1 MYMYN
6 NMASTG
12 QRQKQPSN
20 QSESKQTSDSPT
32 RPRRFTDEPDTL
44 SDCIREAQRRL
55 NSSVDIP
62 DEELQEMSSLFQGQI
77 VEFNKMIGVSEDKI
91 EHLETRIGNIQQELY
106 DFMEYKE
113 DFPTE
118 IEELELQFIKAMQDK
133 LKLEEITA
141 SLNIKRIQ
149 ISTMIELI
157 NGRLSRST
165 PEPDEAPTLGGGET
179 KSEQRRPPSPTA
191 RPLQPMALQPMG
203 ETKSEQRRP
212 SSPTA
217 RPLQPMG
224 ETKSEQRRPPSPTAR
239 PLQPMG
245 DNEEEKDFVEDA
257 WTPEQFERFHNEK
270 KRVEHTLLRIEN
282 VERMCEL
289 LREDHGDILDAMSV
303 RIYEDIDFPNR
314 EPHIVQRYND
324 LYQQCLDARFEP
336 GCSELAAMKEQL
348 QNGHQVNTRE
358 ILKRGGEALRHYDVY
373 TALLQSYLPGDDKY
387 SALINSSRIAL
398 NIESVILGILKGAG
412 QKIADGEREFRQRLV
427 VDPRDV
433 SSGNTK
439 YEFSRMIKGD
449 FSVLNID
456 RLKDQ
461 QEEIPYHIR
470 DLDDLASNGADKVRT
485 DTEKTFKVATKT
497 SKKKIRARK
506 IEKLK
511 GLFDALQ
518 REQDELTDQAIARP
532 DTASSPSEE
541 RRKRDE
547 RYRKSREARQKQYI
561 FDFLS
566 TMYAF
571 GPDKTLSDL
580 LTSHRIELKMDDA
593 YRQYDDAFREG
604 QRAGKYTE
612 QKSQDGYLL
621 RAVDKIDT
629 LERSAESLAPG
640 MHERQTKSTP
650 WLELPPV
657 RSAATAELWRAGL
670 MAMKLGEKVGEVAP
684 HIIKAFG
691 AVIGEKQERRRIAEI
706 IDEEDFQVEQ
716 VQRAHLGQ
724 YKSRLSRYVSS
735 AKYKKTAQY
744 KRLRAKAE
752 KANKEIHELVDNF
765 ELDGKED
772 WRDPVTRNAKIK
784 LLQMQVVRKAREAS
798 KNIPGGRNNPVIE
811 EVLSGVE
818 QKVEHKHQ
826 VYESAAINA
835 RYDTI
840 QQWKGTMET
849 VGRELAQIRH
859 NKAQM
864 EQAAED
870 YKRFETRRAGEKLFG
885 DIALAQAQMEQA
897 AEDYKRFETRKA
909 GEKLFGDLALKQAQ
923 LKQAAED
930 YKRHKTRKDGERL
943 FGDIVLKQ
951 AQLKQAAEDFEDY
964 QRQVEAS
971 KIINDEYE
979 AREAQRIQDEQ
990 KAFEQAFQEHVID
1003 KVIEKNSEI
1012 LSKIAAFAPPGRPQ
1026 EEGKPKATV
1035 VPKVRPVVEP
1045 EGKAEEKTEPAVEPE
1060 GKAER
1065 PEEKTEEKTE
1075 PAVEPEEKTEP
1086 AVEPEGKAER
1096 PEEKTGEA
1104 TVAEKLAKVQESAV
1118 SEQEIGELLEAAREQ
1133 LEKTAWKDFVDT
1145 GTGEALKFAI
1155 GKFVEKISTE
1165 LLKQGSKIVNIEGL
1179 KRSVLVRLTDRI
1191 RKMNPDMANVIEE
1204 LVGKGMFTSTMD
1216 GKWTKDGG
1224 QFQGRSDDLKM
1235 RFKWNNPSERDAYY
1249 ELLSQAGTLP
1259 GMFDPSGKIMED
1271 SRHGF
1276 EAFLK
1281 YAASQT
1287 VTDKATDAA
1296 AAAANSILGTGLFR
1310 ELADGLA
1317 YRSID
1322 YIPWITMAADAG
1334 ITLTAGD
1341 IQGALEQKFQAMKGM
1356 SPGKYQ
1362 MYGKMIEIV
1371 SDGTV
1376 SAAGA
1381 ADALVDVALKATHSS
1396 QTNTNARAIFEVN
1409 KCKGGNSL
1417 SVGVEGQCNMD
1428 GALVAALGVIGIGFE
1443 SSAEESSEYIIDNL
1457 HTATKTLD
1465 VAIDAAIKGADA
1477 VWLGALL
1484 GQGATAV
1491 LAVGA
1496 APVTG
1501 GTSGAAGAAALAQLE
1516 AAKTAASTAG
1526 KTLRLLRPF
1535 AKVGNAG
1542 VTFKHTMA
1550 KFDLKASVFKQA
1562 ARLETVSAVND
1573 LRIARLINS
1582 GAPADYIQA
1591 AKDFQAGTRV
1601 LLRDV
1606 GHQARVANQHAESG
1620 LANKMWNNQPE
1631 PMSGLPFQ
1639 RRVDNWKAEE
1649 NVNDIQ
1655 ERLNSEPAFK
1665 KAWYAAENWGFGQF
1679 GGDRI

>member
-12 QRQKQPSN
+12 QRQGQPSN

-44 SDCIREAQRRL
+44 SDYIREAQQRL
-55 NSSVDIP
+55 NSSIDIP
-62 DEELQEMSSLFQGQI
+62 DEELQQMLLLFQAQNA
-77 VEFNKMIGVSEDKI
+77 EFNKMIGVFEDGIKNLETEIEYMQQDLNTLEEDK
-91 EHLETRIGNIQQELY
+91 EWNSIQ
-106 DFMEYKE
+106 
-113 DFPTE
+113 
-118 IEELELQFIKAMQDK
+118 IEELEPKIIKAMQDK

-149 ISTMIELI
+149 FSTMIELI
-157 NGRLSRST
+157 NGRST
-165 PEPDEAPTLGGGET
+165 PEDYVETKNERFGGET
-179 KSEQRRPPSPTA
+179 KSEQRRRRNYTPRKPRLPTSTTA
-191 RPLQPMALQPMG
+191 KPLQPMDAI
-203 ETKSEQRRP
+203 
-212 SSPTA
+212 
-217 RPLQPMG
+217 
-224 ETKSEQRRPPSPTAR
+224 
-239 PLQPMG
+239 
-245 DNEEEKDFVEDA
+245 EEEKDFVEDA

-324 LYQQCLDARFEP
+324 LYQQCLDDRFEP

-348 QNGHQVNTRE
+348 QNGHQVNARE

-456 RLKDQ
+456 WLKGQ

-485 DTEKTFKVATKT
+485 DTEKTFKMATKT

-511 GLFDALQ
+511 GLFNTLQ

-580 LTSHRIELKMDDA
+580 LAAHRIELKMDDA

-612 QKSQDGYLL
+612 QKSQEGYLL

-629 LERSAESLAPG
+629 LEISAESLAPG
-640 MHERQTKSTP
+640 MHERHEKSTP

-657 RSAATAELWRAGL
+657 RSAATVELWRGVL
-670 MAMKLGEKVGEVAP
+670 MAMKLGEKVAEVAP

-691 AVIGEKQERRRIAEI
+691 AVIGEKQEQRRIAEI

-735 AKYKKTAQY
+735 ARYKKTAQY

-765 ELDGKED
+765 ELNGKED

-811 EVLSGVE
+811 EVFSGVE

-864 EQAAED
+864 GRAAED
-870 YKRFETRRAGEKLFG
+870 YDKYVKRIAGEKLFG

-909 GEKLFGDLALKQAQ
+909 GEKLFGDIALKQAQ

-930 YKRHKTRKDGERL
+930 YKRHKTRKAGEKL

-951 AQLKQAAEDFEDY
+951 AQLKQAAEDFEEY

-1012 LSKIAAFAPPGRPQ
+1012 LYKIAAFAPPGPPP
-1026 EEGKPKATV
+1026 EEEKPKATI

-1045 EGKAEEKTEPAVEPE
+1045 ERKAEEKTA
-1060 GKAER
+1060 
-1065 PEEKTEEKTE
+1065 
-1075 PAVEPEEKTEP
+1075 PAVEPEEKTEEKAEEKTAP
-1086 AVEPEGKAER
+1086 AVEPEEKTEEKAEEKTAPAVE
-1096 PEEKTGEA
+1096 PEEKTEEA
-1104 TVAEKLAKVQESAV
+1104 KVAELEARVQESAV
-1118 SEQEIGELLEAAREQ
+1118 SEQEIGELLEVAREQ

-1165 LLKQGSKIVNIEGL
+1165 LLKHGSKIVDIDGL

-1204 LVGKGMFTSTMD
+1204 LVGKDMFTSTMD
-1216 GKWTKDGG
+1216 GKWIKEGG
-1224 QFQGRSDDLKM
+1224 QFQGRSNDVDMSFNL
-1235 RFKWNNPSERDAYY
+1235 NNPKERTAYY
-1249 ELLSQAGTLP
+1249 ELISQAKTLP
-1259 GMFDPSGKIMED
+1259 GMFEPSGKIVED

-1281 YAASQT
+1281 HATGQT
-1287 VTDKATDAA
+1287 ATGAA
-1296 AAAANSILGTGLFR
+1296 AAAANSIMGTGLFR

-1322 YIPWITMAADAG
+1322 YVPWIAMAATAG
-1334 ITLTAGD
+1334 VTLTAGD

-1409 KCKGGNSL
+1409 KCKGDNSL
-1417 SVGVEGQCNMD
+1417 SMGVGGQCNLD
-1428 GALVAALGVIGIGFE
+1428 IEQQKALDVIGIGFE
-1443 SSAEESSEYIIDNL
+1443 PSAEESHENLMGNL
-1457 HTATKTLD
+1457 HMATKTLD
-1465 VAIDAAIKGADA
+1465 VAIDAAVIGSDV

-1484 GQGATAV
+1484 GQGATTV

-1496 APVTG
+1496 APATG

-1516 AAKTAASTAG
+1516 TAKTAAATAG
-1526 KTLRLLRPF
+1526 KVLRLLRPL

-1542 VTFKHTMA
+1542 VTFKHTMS
-1550 KFDLKASVFKQA
+1550 KYDVKASVFKQA

-1573 LRIARLINS
+1573 LRVARLINS
-1582 GAPADYIQA
+1582 DAPADYIKA

-1601 LLRDV
+1601 LLRDI

-1620 LANKMWNNQPE
+1620 LLNKMWNNQPE

-1639 RRVDNWKAEE
+1639 HWEDNWEAEYKVLKIQ
-1649 NVNDIQ
+1649 NKLDND
-1655 ERLNSEPAFK
+1655 LTFK
-1665 KAWYAAENWGFGQF
+1665 KAWDTAGRY
-1679 GGDRI
+1679 

>member
-1 MYMYN
+1 
-6 NMASTG
+6 
-12 QRQKQPSN
+12 
-20 QSESKQTSDSPT
+20 
-32 RPRRFTDEPDTL
+32 
-44 SDCIREAQRRL
+44 
-55 NSSVDIP
+55 
-62 DEELQEMSSLFQGQI
+62 
-77 VEFNKMIGVSEDKI
+77 
-91 EHLETRIGNIQQELY
+91 
-106 DFMEYKE
+106 
-113 DFPTE
+113 
-118 IEELELQFIKAMQDK
+118 
-133 LKLEEITA
+133 
-141 SLNIKRIQ
+141 
-149 ISTMIELI
+149 
-157 NGRLSRST
+157 
-165 PEPDEAPTLGGGET
+165 
-179 KSEQRRPPSPTA
+179 
-191 RPLQPMALQPMG
+191 
-203 ETKSEQRRP
+203 
-212 SSPTA
+212 
-217 RPLQPMG
+217 
-224 ETKSEQRRPPSPTAR
+224 
-239 PLQPMG
+239 
-245 DNEEEKDFVEDA
+245 
-257 WTPEQFERFHNEK
+257 
-270 KRVEHTLLRIEN
+270 
-282 VERMCEL
+282 
-289 LREDHGDILDAMSV
+289 
-303 RIYEDIDFPNR
+303 
-314 EPHIVQRYND
+314 
-324 LYQQCLDARFEP
+324 
-336 GCSELAAMKEQL
+336 MKEQL
-348 QNGHQVNTRE
+348 QNSHQVNTRE

-373 TALLQSYLPGDDKY
+373 TALLQSYLPDDDKY
-387 SALINSSRIAL
+387 NALINSSRVAL

-456 RLKDQ
+456 RLWAQ

-547 RYRKSREARQKQYI
+547 RYRKSREARQKQHV

-640 MHERQTKSTP
+640 MHERQEKSTP

-657 RSAATAELWRAGL
+657 RSAATAELWRGVL
-670 MAMKLGEKVGEVAP
+670 MAMKLGEKVAEVAP

-691 AVIGEKQERRRIAEI
+691 AVIVEKQERRRIAEI

-752 KANKEIHELVDNF
+752 KANKEIREFVDNF
-765 ELDGKED
+765 ELDGEED
-772 WRDPVTRNAKIK
+772 WRDPVTRNAKII
-784 LLQMQVVRKAREAS
+784 LLQTQVVRKAQEAS
-798 KNIPGGRNNPVIE
+798 KNIPGGKNNPAVE
-811 EVLSGVE
+811 DVFSGVE
-818 QKVEHKHQ
+818 QKVEHKRQ
-826 VYESAAINA
+826 VYESAAINARYA

-864 EQAAED
+864 GRAAED

-897 AEDYKRFETRKA
+897 AEDYERFETRKA
-909 GEKLFGDLALKQAQ
+909 GEKLFRDLVLKQAQ
-923 LKQAAED
+923 IKRAAED

-1065 PEEKTEEKTE
+1065 PEEKT
-1075 PAVEPEEKTEP
+1075 
-1086 AVEPEGKAER
+1086 
-1096 PEEKTGEA
+1096 GEA

-1204 LVGKGMFTSTMD
+1204 RKQ
-1216 GKWTKDGG
+1216 K
-1224 QFQGRSDDLKM
+1224 
-1235 RFKWNNPSERDAYY
+1235 
-1249 ELLSQAGTLP
+1249 
-1259 GMFDPSGKIMED
+1259 
-1271 SRHGF
+1271 
-1276 EAFLK
+1276 
-1281 YAASQT
+1281 
-1287 VTDKATDAA
+1287 KAK
-1296 AAAANSILGTGLFR
+1296 
-1310 ELADGLA
+1310 E
-1317 YRSID
+1317 
-1322 YIPWITMAADAG
+1322 
-1334 ITLTAGD
+1334 
-1341 IQGALEQKFQAMKGM
+1341 EQ
-1356 SPGKYQ
+1356 
-1362 MYGKMIEIV
+1362 E
-1371 SDGTV
+1371 
-1376 SAAGA
+1376 
-1381 ADALVDVALKATHSS
+1381 
-1396 QTNTNARAIFEVN
+1396 
-1409 KCKGGNSL
+1409 
-1417 SVGVEGQCNMD
+1417 
-1428 GALVAALGVIGIGFE
+1428 
-1443 SSAEESSEYIIDNL
+1443 
-1457 HTATKTLD
+1457 
-1465 VAIDAAIKGADA
+1465 
-1477 VWLGALL
+1477 
-1484 GQGATAV
+1484 
-1491 LAVGA
+1491 
-1496 APVTG
+1496 
-1501 GTSGAAGAAALAQLE
+1501 
-1516 AAKTAASTAG
+1516 
-1526 KTLRLLRPF
+1526 
-1535 AKVGNAG
+1535 
-1542 VTFKHTMA
+1542 
-1550 KFDLKASVFKQA
+1550 
-1562 ARLETVSAVND
+1562 
-1573 LRIARLINS
+1573 
-1582 GAPADYIQA
+1582 
-1591 AKDFQAGTRV
+1591 
-1601 LLRDV
+1601 
-1606 GHQARVANQHAESG
+1606 
-1620 LANKMWNNQPE
+1620 
-1631 PMSGLPFQ
+1631 
-1639 RRVDNWKAEE
+1639 
-1649 NVNDIQ
+1649 IQ
-1655 ERLNSEPAFK
+1655 ERKAKESEIARMEQVASVMQTLSPEELVKFENLSKEESEIEIDKLIK
-1665 KAWYAAENWGFGQF
+1665 KRVRKQK
-1679 GGDRI
+1679 

>member
-1 MYMYN
+1 MYN
-6 NMASTG
+6 NMASTSQG
-12 QRQKQPSN
+12 QRSN
-20 QSESKQTSDSPT
+20 KSESKQTPDSQA
-32 RPRRFTDEPDTL
+32 RPRRFTDERDTL
-44 SDCIREAQRRL
+44 SDYIRETQQRL
-55 NSSVDIP
+55 NSSIDIP
-62 DEELQEMSSLFQGQI
+62 DEELQQMLLLFQWQNA
-77 VEFNKMIGVSEDKI
+77 EFNKMIGVSEDRIKK
-91 EHLETRIGNIQQELY
+91 LETEIEYMQEGLY

-113 DFPTE
+113 DFPAE
-118 IEELELQFIKAMQDK
+118 IRELEPKIIKAMQNK

-157 NGRLSRST
+157 NGRS
-165 PEPDEAPTLGGGET
+165 
-179 KSEQRRPPSPTA
+179 
-191 RPLQPMALQPMG
+191 
-203 ETKSEQRRP
+203 
-212 SSPTA
+212 
-217 RPLQPMG
+217 
-224 ETKSEQRRPPSPTAR
+224 
-239 PLQPMG
+239 
-245 DNEEEKDFVEDA
+245 KDFVEDA
-257 WTPEQFERFHNEK
+257 WTPEQFERFHDEK

-289 LREDHGDILDAMSV
+289 LREDYGDILDAMSV

-324 LYQQCLDARFEP
+324 LYQQCLDDRFEL
-336 GCSELAAMKEQL
+336 GCSDLAAMKEQL
-348 QNGHQVNTRE
+348 QNGHQVNARE

-373 TALLQSYLPGDDKY
+373 TVLLQSYLTDDDKY
-387 SALINSSRIAL
+387 SALINSSRMAL
-398 NIESVILGILKGAG
+398 NIQSVILGILKGTG
-412 QKIADGEREFRQRLV
+412 QKIVEGEREFRQRLV
-427 VDPRDV
+427 LDPRDV

-461 QEEIPYHIR
+461 QEKIPNDIR
-470 DLDDLASNGADKVRT
+470 DLDDLSSNGADKVRT
-485 DTEKTFKVATKT
+485 DTENKFKGATKT

-506 IEKLK
+506 IDKLK

-518 REQDELTDQAIARP
+518 REQDELDQAIARP
-532 DTASSPSEE
+532 DTTSSPDEE
-541 RRKRDE
+541 GRKRDE
-547 RYRKSREARQKQYI
+547 RYLKGREERQKQYI

-571 GPDKTLSDL
+571 GPDKTLLDL
-580 LTSHRIELKMDDA
+580 LAAHRIDLKMDDA

-612 QKSQDGYLL
+612 QKSQEGHLM
-621 RAVDKIDT
+621 RTVNKIDT
-629 LERSAESLAPG
+629 LERSAESLAP
-640 MHERQTKSTP
+640 MMRERQEKSTP

-657 RSAATAELWRAGL
+657 RSAVTAKLWRGAI
-670 MAMKLGEKVGEVAP
+670 MAMKLGEKGAEMAP

-691 AVIGEKQERRRIAEI
+691 AVIGEKQEQRRIAEI

-724 YKSRLSRYVSS
+724 YKSHLSRYVSS

-752 KANKEIHELVDNF
+752 KANREIREFIDKF
-765 ELDGKED
+765 ELDGEED
-772 WRDPVTRNAKIK
+772 WRDPVTRTAKII
-784 LLQMQVVRKAREAS
+784 LLQTQVVRKAQEAS
-798 KNIPGGRNNPVIE
+798 KNIPGGRNNPVVK
-811 EVLSGVE
+811 EVFRGIE
-818 QKVEHKHQ
+818 QKLEHKSQ
-826 VYESAAINA
+826 VYESTTINA
-835 RYDTI
+835 KYDVI

-864 EQAAED
+864 GHAAED
-870 YKRFETRRAGEKLFG
+870 YNRYVKRIAGEKLFG

-897 AEDYKRFETRKA
+897 AEDYKRHKTRKA
-909 GEKLFGDLALKQAQ
+909 GEKLFGDIALKQAQ

-930 YKRHKTRKDGERL
+930 YKRHKTRKDGEKL
-943 FGDIVLKQ
+943 LGDIVQKQ
-951 AQLKQAAEDFEDY
+951 AQLKQAAEDFEEH
-964 QRQVEAS
+964 QRQVEVS
-971 KIINDEYE
+971 EKINAEYE

-1003 KVIEKNSEI
+1003 KAIEKKSEI
-1012 LSKIAAFAPPGRPQ
+1012 LYKIFAS
-1026 EEGKPKATV
+1026 
-1035 VPKVRPVVEP
+1035 
-1045 EGKAEEKTEPAVEPE
+1045 E

-1065 PEEKTEEKTE
+1065 PEGTTDEAKV
-1075 PAVEPEEKTEP
+1075 VELET
-1086 AVEPEGKAER
+1086 
-1096 PEEKTGEA
+1096 
-1104 TVAEKLAKVQESAV
+1104 KVQESAI
-1118 SEQEIGELLEAAREQ
+1118 SEQEIEELLELAREQ
-1133 LEKTAWKDFVDT
+1133 LEKTTWKDFVDT
-1145 GTGEALKFAI
+1145 GTGEVLKLAI
-1155 GKFVEKISTE
+1155 GKFVEKISTG
-1165 LLKQGSKIVNIEGL
+1165 LLNQGSKVVDIEGL
-1179 KRSVLVRLTDRI
+1179 KRSVLVRLTARI
-1191 RKMNPDMANVIEE
+1191 REMNPDMANVIEE
-1204 LVGKGMFTSTMD
+1204 LVGKGMFTSTID
-1216 GKWTKDGG
+1216 GKLFKDGG
-1224 QFQGRSDDLKM
+1224 QFQGRSDDVDM
-1235 RFKWNNPSERDAYY
+1235 SFKINNPSERAAYY

-1259 GMFDPSGKIMED
+1259 GMFDPSGKIVED

-1281 YAASQT
+1281 HTAGQT
-1287 VTDKATDAA
+1287 VTDKAAGAA
-1296 AAAANSILGTGLFR
+1296 AAAANSIMGTGLFR
-1310 ELADGLA
+1310 ELSDGLVQ
-1317 YRSID
+1317 RSID
-1322 YIPWITMAADAG
+1322 YVPWIAMAAAAG
-1334 ITLTAGD
+1334 VTLAAGD
-1341 IQGALEQKFQAMKGM
+1341 IEGALEQKFQAMKGM
-1356 SPGKYQ
+1356 SPVKYQ
-1362 MYGKMIEIV
+1362 MYGKMIEIA

-1381 ADALVDVALKATHSS
+1381 ADALVGIALKATHSS

-1417 SVGVEGQCNMD
+1417 SVGVEGQCNLD
-1428 GALVAALGVIGIGFE
+1428 IEQQKALDVIGIGFE

-1457 HTATKTLD
+1457 HTTTKTLD
-1465 VAIDAAIKGADA
+1465 VAIDAAIIGADA

-1516 AAKTAASTAG
+1516 AAKTAASTMG
-1526 KTLRLLRPF
+1526 KGLRLLRPL

-1665 KAWYAAENWGFGQF
+1665 ESWDAAG
-1679 GGDRI
+1679 RY

>member
-1 MYMYN
+1 MYN

-12 QRQKQPSN
+12 QRQGQRSN
-20 QSESKQTSDSPT
+20 QSESKQSSDSPA
-32 RPRRFTDEPDTL
+32 RRRRFTDERDTL
-44 SDCIREAQRRL
+44 SDYIREAQQRL

-62 DEELQEMSSLFQGQI
+62 DEELQKMLLLFQGQI
-77 VEFNKMIGVSEDKI
+77 AEFNKMIGVSEDGIKN
-91 EHLETRIGNIQQELY
+91 LE
-106 DFMEYKE
+106 
-113 DFPTE
+113 TE
-118 IEELELQFIKAMQDK
+118 IEFMQDDLSGYQKNPRFFLTDINKLESEIIKAMQDK

-157 NGRLSRST
+157 NGRST
-165 PEPDEAPTLGGGET
+165 HEDYVET
-179 KSEQRRPPSPTA
+179 KNESSYVGGDGGRRGQRRAARKPRLPTSPTA
-191 RPLQPMALQPMG
+191 
-203 ETKSEQRRP
+203 K
-212 SSPTA
+212 
-217 RPLQPMG
+217 PLQPMG
-224 ETKSEQRRPPSPTAR
+224 AI
-239 PLQPMG
+239 G
-245 DNEEEKDFVEDA
+245 EEKDFVEDA

-580 LTSHRIELKMDDA
+580 LAAHRIELKMDDA

-640 MHERQTKSTP
+640 MHERQEKSTP

-657 RSAATAELWRAGL
+657 RSAATAELWRGVL
-670 MAMKLGEKVGEVAP
+670 MAMKLGEKIAEVAP

-691 AVIGEKQERRRIAEI
+691 AVIGEKQEQRRIAEI

-735 AKYKKTAQY
+735 ARYKKTAQY

-811 EVLSGVE
+811 EVFSGVE

-951 AQLKQAAEDFEDY
+951 AQLKQAAEDFEEY

-971 KIINDEYE
+971 EKINAEYE

-990 KAFEQAFQEHVID
+990 KAFEEAFQEHVID

-1012 LSKIAAFAPPGRPQ
+1012 LYKIAAFAPPGRPQ
-1026 EEGKPKATV
+1026 EEGKPKATI

-1045 EGKAEEKTEPAVEPE
+1045 ERKAEEKTA
-1060 GKAER
+1060 
-1065 PEEKTEEKTE
+1065 
-1075 PAVEPEEKTEP
+1075 PAVEPEEKTEEKAAP
-1086 AVEPEGKAER
+1086 AVEPEEKTEEKAAPAVEPEEKAEEKTAPAVEPER
-1096 PEEKTGEA
+1096 KAEEKAAPAVEPEEKTEEKTAPAVEPEEKTEEA
-1104 TVAEKLAKVQESAV
+1104 KVAELEAKVQESAV
-1118 SEQEIGELLEAAREQ
+1118 SEQEIGELLEVAREQ

-1165 LLKQGSKIVNIEGL
+1165 LLKQGSKIVDIDGL

-1216 GKWTKDGG
+1216 GKWTKEGG
-1224 QFQGRSDDLKM
+1224 QFQGRSNDVDMSFNL
-1235 RFKWNNPSERDAYY
+1235 NNPKERTAYY
-1249 ELLSQAGTLP
+1249 ELLSQAKTLP
-1259 GMFDPSGKIMED
+1259 GMFDPSGKIVED

-1281 YAASQT
+1281 QATGQT
-1287 VTDKATDAA
+1287 ATDTA
-1296 AAAANSILGTGLFR
+1296 AAAANSIMGTGLFR

-1317 YRSID
+1317 QRSID
-1322 YIPWITMAADAG
+1322 YVPWIAMAATAG
-1334 ITLTAGD
+1334 VTLTAGD

-1409 KCKGGNSL
+1409 KCKGDNSL
-1417 SVGVEGQCNMD
+1417 SMGVRGQCNLD
-1428 GALVAALGVIGIGFE
+1428 IEQQKALDVIGIGFE
-1443 SSAEESSEYIIDNL
+1443 PSAEESHENLMGNL
-1457 HTATKTLD
+1457 HMATKTLD
-1465 VAIDAAIKGADA
+1465 VAIDAAVIGSDV

-1484 GQGATAV
+1484 GQGATTV

-1496 APVTG
+1496 APATG

-1516 AAKTAASTAG
+1516 TAKTAAATAG
-1526 KTLRLLRPF
+1526 KVLRLLRPL

-1542 VTFKHTMA
+1542 VTFKHTMS
-1550 KFDLKASVFKQA
+1550 KYDVKASVFKQA

-1573 LRIARLINS
+1573 LRVARLINS
-1582 GAPADYIQA
+1582 DAPADYIKA

-1601 LLRDV
+1601 LLRDI

-1620 LANKMWNNQPE
+1620 LLNKMWNNQPE

-1639 RRVDNWKAEE
+1639 HWEDNWEAEY
-1649 NVNDIQ
+1649 NVLKIQNKLDND
-1655 ERLNSEPAFK
+1655 LTFK
-1665 KAWYAAENWGFGQF
+1665 KAWDTAGRY
-1679 GGDRI
+1679 

>member
-12 QRQKQPSN
+12 QRQGQPSN

-44 SDCIREAQRRL
+44 SDYIREAQRRL

-62 DEELQEMSSLFQGQI
+62 DEELQEMLSLFQGQI
-77 VEFNKMIGVSEDKI
+77 AEFNKMIGVSEDKI
-91 EHLETRIGNIQQELY
+91 EQLETKIGYMQDDLSGYQE
-106 DFMEYKE
+106 DDPE
-113 DFPTE
+113 DFQEE
-118 IEELELQFIKAMQDK
+118 IEELEPKIIKAMRDK

-149 ISTMIELI
+149 FSTMIELI
-157 NGRLSRST
+157 NGRST
-165 PEPDEAPTLGGGET
+165 PEDYVETKNERFGGET
-179 KSEQRRPPSPTA
+179 KSEQRRRRNYTPRKPRLPTSTTA
-191 RPLQPMALQPMG
+191 RPLQPMDAI
-203 ETKSEQRRP
+203 
-212 SSPTA
+212 
-217 RPLQPMG
+217 
-224 ETKSEQRRPPSPTAR
+224 
-239 PLQPMG
+239 
-245 DNEEEKDFVEDA
+245 EEEKDFVEDA
-257 WTPEQFERFHNEK
+257 WTPEQFERFHDEK

-282 VERMCEL
+282 VEHMCEL
-289 LREDHGDILDAMSV
+289 LREDHSDILDAMSV
-303 RIYEDIDFPNR
+303 RIYEDIDFSNR

-324 LYQQCLDARFEP
+324 LYQQCLDDRFEL
-336 GCSELAAMKEQL
+336 GCSELTAMKEQL
-348 QNGHQVNTRE
+348 QNSHQVNTRE

-373 TALLQSYLPGDDKY
+373 TALLQSYLPDDDKY
-387 SALINSSRIAL
+387 NALINSSRVAL

-456 RLKDQ
+456 RLWAQ

-547 RYRKSREARQKQYI
+547 RYRKSREARQKQHV

-640 MHERQTKSTP
+640 MHERQEKSTP

-657 RSAATAELWRAGL
+657 RSAATAELWRGVL
-670 MAMKLGEKVGEVAP
+670 MAMKLGEKVAEVAP

-691 AVIGEKQERRRIAEI
+691 AVIVEKQERRRIAEI

-752 KANKEIHELVDNF
+752 KANKEIREFVDNF
-765 ELDGKED
+765 ELDGEED
-772 WRDPVTRNAKIK
+772 WRDPVTRNAKII
-784 LLQMQVVRKAREAS
+784 LLQTQVVRKAQEAS
-798 KNIPGGRNNPVIE
+798 KNIPGGKNNPAVE
-811 EVLSGVE
+811 DVFSGVE
-818 QKVEHKHQ
+818 QKVEHKRQ
-826 VYESAAINA
+826 VYESAAINARYA

-864 EQAAED
+864 GRAAED

-897 AEDYKRFETRKA
+897 AEDYERFETRKA
-909 GEKLFGDLALKQAQ
+909 GEKLFRDLVLKQAQ
-923 LKQAAED
+923 IKRAAED

-1428 GALVAALGVIGIGFE
+1428 GDQRAALGVIGIGFE

-1591 AKDFQAGTRV
+1591 AKDFQAGTCV